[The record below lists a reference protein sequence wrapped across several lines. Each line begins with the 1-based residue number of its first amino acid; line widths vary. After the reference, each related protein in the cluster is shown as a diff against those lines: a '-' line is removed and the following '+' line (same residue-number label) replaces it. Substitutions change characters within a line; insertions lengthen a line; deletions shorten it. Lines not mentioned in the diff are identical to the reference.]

1 METAVGTVEIRGNGS
16 AITGVRFCDTES
28 GLKADAAAAVDADVD
43 AADPLLERAASE
55 LEAWFAGRLRDFTVP
70 VSFGADASDGAT
82 CCGVPARTTA
92 RSRPT
97 AFRLAVWNAI
107 RSIPYGET
115 RSYGDIA
122 RAIGK
127 PLASRAVGQA
137 LNRNPVAIIVPCH
150 RVIGGDSSLVGFG
163 GGIERKKILLAL
175 ERTAIGLTPGKK

>member
-1 METAVGTVEIRGNGS
+1 METAVGTIEILGNGS
-16 AITGVRFCDTES
+16 AITGVRFCDTER
-28 GLKADAAAAVDADVD
+28 GLKADAAAAVDTD

-55 LEAWFAGRLRDFTVP
+55 LESWFAGRLRDFTVP
-70 VSFGADASDGAT
+70 VSFSADTSDGAT
-82 CCGVPARTTA
+82 CGGVPARTTA

-115 RSYGDIA
+115 RTYGDIA

-150 RVIGGDSSLVGFG
+150 RVIGGDGSLVGFG
-163 GGIERKKILLAL
+163 GGLERKQTLLAL
-175 ERTAIGLTPGKK
+175 ERSAIERTGIVKK